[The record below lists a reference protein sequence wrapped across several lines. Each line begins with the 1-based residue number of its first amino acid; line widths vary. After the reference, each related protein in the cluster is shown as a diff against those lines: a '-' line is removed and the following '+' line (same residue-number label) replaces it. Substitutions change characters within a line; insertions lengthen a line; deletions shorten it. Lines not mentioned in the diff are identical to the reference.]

1 VRPGVLAL
9 ICAPGFFAS
18 YLAWTAA
25 VADDYDH
32 GFKHV
37 AAMATGI
44 LAWLFAAGF
53 IAATIWTAWRSL
65 RARRSRQHGSA

>member
-1 VRPGVLAL
+1 MLAL
-9 ICAPGFFAS
+9 ICAAGFVGS
-18 YLAWTAA
+18 YIAWIAA

-65 RARRSRQHGSA
+65 RARRSRQQGGA